1 MVQRE
6 RNNMRITIRKKL
18 YGGFSAV
25 LLFLII
31 VSISNYVL
39 TSKISNKYTSLI
51 NDSTAVVSYIKDL
64 SKAISDEQS
73 NVNYYLL
80 TGDSNYL
87 KLYQNAFDTYNEKS
101 KKVSELIK
109 GKDSWQILQWLDL
122 IQLEYIIS
130 ADQMI
135 DYKKKNN
142 VEKFTLTAKAQGPLI
157 QKFSE
162 TANKFINN
170 QEQILA
176 QEISDTKSIVNSTK
190 ILISSITIIT
200 LLLGLGIAYWIS
212 NLISKPIMLLSEAAS
227 KIAKG

>member
-1 MVQRE
+1 
-6 RNNMRITIRKKL
+6 MRITIRQKL

-39 TSKISNKYTSLI
+39 TSKISNKYTALI
-51 NDSTAVVSYIKDL
+51 NNSTTIVSYIKDL
-64 SKAISDEQS
+64 NNAISDEQAS
-73 NVNYYLL
+73 VNYYLL
-80 TGDSNYL
+80 TGDSSYL

-109 GKDSWQILQWLDL
+109 GQDSWQVLQGLDL
-122 IQLEYIIS
+122 IQEQYVIA

-142 VEKFTLTAKAQGPLI
+142 VEKFTQTAKDQGPLI

-162 TANKFINN
+162 TC
-170 QEQILA
+170 
-176 QEISDTKSIVNSTK
+176 
-190 ILISSITIIT
+190 
-200 LLLGLGIAYWIS
+200 
-212 NLISKPIMLLSEAAS
+212 
-227 KIAKG
+227 